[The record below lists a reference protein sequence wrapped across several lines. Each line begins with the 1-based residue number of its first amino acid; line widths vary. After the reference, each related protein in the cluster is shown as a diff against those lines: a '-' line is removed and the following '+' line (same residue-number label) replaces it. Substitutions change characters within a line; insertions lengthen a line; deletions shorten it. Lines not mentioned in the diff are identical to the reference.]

1 MRILSRSGSGICLSR
16 PSGSRRRASPPPY
29 GSTCACLTCMQPACN
44 LQYAHLPPR
53 PPSPPYPLNTPLQ
66 VFLFNLVRSAG
77 LVPDAPQAWSHSPSR
92 QRQSWP
98 PTARGALSLS
108 PGDPPGCVGH
118 LAVPQAPLY
127 ERATQKPKLHP
138 AAPDHPG
145 ARRQGPTHAAT
156 QHGQNATTA
165 PEDHWLARA
174 CPLGLRGEPSPLEC
188 RGEAA
193 AALL

>member
-1 MRILSRSGSGICLSR
+1 MRILSRSGSGISLSR

-108 PGDPPGCVGH
+108 PGGPPGCVGH
-118 LAVPQAPLY
+118 PAVPQAPL
-127 ERATQKPKLHP
+127 RARHPKAQTPSRRARPPRRSPPRSNSCRDSARSKCHHRSRGPLACSGLP
-138 AAPDHPG
+138 SGPRGRALAA
-145 ARRQGPTHAAT
+145 
-156 QHGQNATTA
+156 
-165 PEDHWLARA
+165 
-174 CPLGLRGEPSPLEC
+174 
-188 RGEAA
+188 
-193 AALL
+193 